1 MSLLKKAQTIKSMSE
16 AVRMVIDKYPVGH
29 EFHGNE
35 LKRDVVRIYP
45 LARHMYVDT
54 ILRRARHSRRSSFIA
69 KNSNKSLYQKVCAKT
84 RSKK

>member
-1 MSLLKKAQTIKSMSE
+1 MSLLRKAQTIKSMSE

-45 LARHMYVDT
+45 LARYMYVDT
-54 ILRRARHSRRSSFIA
+54 LQRRMRRWRRDQVQCIN
-69 KNSNKSLYQKVCAKT
+69 KPKSLYKKVCE
-84 RSKK
+84 